1 MTDTSMDPSTPHFE
15 SCGEAPAIVVFTR
28 DLRVHDNPA
37 LVAAGA
43 SGRPTISLF
52 VLDDRLLGGPRPPI
66 RRLRFLGEALR
77 DLDHSLRSRG
87 GGLVIRRGNWAA
99 EVIDTAAAVGARE
112 VHLADDHSAFAVDR
126 FRQLED
132 MAIGTKSEVCR
143 HPGVAVVPPAV
154 LEPTGGGEYK
164 VFTPYY
170 RRWSTADWRPIQPVP
185 KQLAG
190 PDLQSGHN
198 LLDVLPPSTN
208 ESGIV
213 GGETAGRRRLSAW
226 LDGPVD
232 GYDDGRDT
240 PAYERTSLLS
250 AYLHL
255 GCLSPLE
262 VALAASEHPEGSS
275 FVRQLCW
282 RDFFLQVL
290 AARPDASTAS
300 YRDRGDMWAD
310 DPDALR
316 AWQNGQTGFPLVDAG
331 MRQLAGEGFM
341 HNRARMVTASF
352 FVKDLYLDWRIG
364 ARHFMEHLV
373 DGDVA
378 SNQLNWQWVA
388 GTGTDANP
396 HRILNPTRQAQRFDP
411 SGAYIRRWVTELAG
425 VDAPEIHCPS
435 HTTRARHGYPD
446 QIVDHPEAVSRFRF
460 LRAQ

>member
-1 MTDTSMDPSTPHFE
+1 MDPSTPHFE

-226 LDGPVD
+226 LDGAVD
-232 GYDDGRDT
+232 GYDDSYGR
-240 PAYERTSLLS
+240 
-250 AYLHL
+250 
-255 GCLSPLE
+255 
-262 VALAASEHPEGSS
+262 AASSDSRSS
-275 FVRQLCW
+275 
-282 RDFFLQVL
+282 
-290 AARPDASTAS
+290 
-300 YRDRGDMWAD
+300 
-310 DPDALR
+310 
-316 AWQNGQTGFPLVDAG
+316 
-331 MRQLAGEGFM
+331 
-341 HNRARMVTASF
+341 
-352 FVKDLYLDWRIG
+352 
-364 ARHFMEHLV
+364 
-373 DGDVA
+373 
-378 SNQLNWQWVA
+378 
-388 GTGTDANP
+388 NP
-396 HRILNPTRQAQRFDP
+396 AEP
-411 SGAYIRRWVTELAG
+411 SGDT
-425 VDAPEIHCPS
+425 D
-435 HTTRARHGYPD
+435 
-446 QIVDHPEAVSRFRF
+446 
-460 LRAQ
+460 

>member
-1 MTDTSMDPSTPHFE
+1 MNPSTPYAE
-15 SCGEAPAIVVFTR
+15 SSGEAPTIVIFTR

-37 LVAAGA
+37 LVAARAG
-43 SGRPTISLF
+43 GRPTVSLF
-52 VLDDRLLGGPRPPI
+52 VLDDRLLGGPRPPTS
-66 RRLRFLGEALR
+66 RLRFLGESLR
-77 DLDHSLRSRG
+77 DLDYSLRTLG

-99 EVIDTAAAVGARE
+99 EVIKMAAAIGARE
-112 VHLADDHSAFAVDR
+112 IHLTDDHSAFAVDR
-126 FRQLED
+126 FQQLET
-132 MAIGTKSEVCR
+132 MAIDTEVKVYR
-143 HPGVAVVPPAV
+143 HPGVAVVPPAAV
-154 LEPTGGGEYK
+154 EPTGGGEYK

-170 RRWSTADWRPIQPVP
+170 RRWSAADWRLIEPVP
-185 KQLAG
+185 KQLTG
-190 PDLQSGHN
+190 PDLRSGHN
-198 LLDVLPPSTN
+198 LLDDLPSPIN

-213 GGETAGRRRLSAW
+213 GGETAGRRRLFAW
-226 LDGPVD
+226 LDGLVD
-232 GYDDGRDT
+232 GYENGRDT
-240 PAYERTSLLS
+240 PALKLTSHLS

-262 VALAASEHPEGSS
+262 VALAASEHPAGGS

-290 AARPDASTAS
+290 AAQPGASTAS

-352 FVKDLYLDWRIG
+352 LVKDLYLDWRIG
-364 ARHFMEHLV
+364 ARHFMEYLV

-388 GTGTDANP
+388 GTGTDSNP
-396 HRILNPTRQAQRFDP
+396 HRILNPTRQSERFDP
-411 SGAYIRRWVTELAG
+411 EGAYIRSWVPELAD
-425 VDAPEIHCPS
+425 VATPEIHCPS
-435 HTTRARHGYPD
+435 HTTRARLGYPD

-460 LRAQ
+460 LRAQR